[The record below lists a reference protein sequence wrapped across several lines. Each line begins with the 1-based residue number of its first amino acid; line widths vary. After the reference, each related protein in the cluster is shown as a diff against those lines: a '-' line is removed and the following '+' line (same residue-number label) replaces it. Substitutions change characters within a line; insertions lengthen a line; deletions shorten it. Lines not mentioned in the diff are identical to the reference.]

1 MLGIDVNLNSLPE
14 VLLMKIAAVVVL
26 YNPTDT
32 VFESIN
38 SYIDDVDKL
47 FVIDNSER
55 RNKNFLDHLKK
66 NNKVKY
72 IWNKTNKGIA
82 YSYNLVAKKA
92 LIEEYNWLLTMDQDS
107 KWPSG
112 MLTKLIQY
120 VENNETDNAGI
131 ISPLHKVKG
140 FTLSRFRGSKKVMGV
155 MSSGNL
161 LNLDVYKKVGGFKEE
176 FFIDNVD
183 YEYCLHL
190 YQLGYEVIAL
200 GDCVLEHQLGNIK
213 MIEGEAIAIHSPL
226 RNYYITRNTLYL
238 IDMYND
244 IFPNYMDKRVAEIRN
259 SVIKDIKYG
268 GSPLC
273 YLIYIMRGYIDY
285 KRGKSG
291 KIQSIIN
298 SKK

>member
-1 MLGIDVNLNSLPE
+1 
-14 VLLMKIAAVVVL
+14 MKIAAIVVL

-38 SYIDDVDKL
+38 SYINNVDKL

-55 RNKNFLDHLKK
+55 RSTKYLKHLKK
-66 NNKVKY
+66 INKVKY

-82 YSYNLVAKKA
+82 YSYNLAAKKA

-112 MLTKLIQY
+112 MLTKLIQHIA
-120 VENNETDNAGI
+120 NNETDNVGI
-131 ISPLHKVKG
+131 ISPLHKVRG
-140 FTLSRFRGSKKVMGV
+140 FTLSRFSGYKKVMGV
-155 MSSGNL
+155 MASGNL
-161 LNLDVYKKVGGFKEE
+161 LNLDIYRKVGGFKEE

-190 YQLGYEVIAL
+190 NQLGYEVITL
-200 GDCVLEHQLGNIK
+200 GDCILDHQLGNIK
-213 MIEGEAIAIHSPL
+213 IIEGEAIAIHSPL

-238 IDMYND
+238 NDMYND
-244 IFPNYMDKRVAEIRN
+244 IFPNYMDKRVAEIRD
-259 SVIKDIKYG
+259 SIIKDIKYG
-268 GSPLC
+268 GRPLE

-291 KIQSIIN
+291 RIKRIIN